1 MFEHYPVT
9 GDIQQISVEQ
19 AQKLMDSISDQW
31 EDEQTSFGKLY
42 MGVFDWDYKN
52 TPTRM
57 EILIPNLRGGG
68 QIPLNKTATDKFG
81 FEIYGDCFLKI

>member
-9 GDIQQISVEQ
+9 GQIQQISDADASKMMNE
-19 AQKLMDSISDQW
+19 ISSQW
-31 EDEQTSFGKLY
+31 EDEKTPFGKLF

-52 TPTRM
+52 TPTGM

-68 QIPLNKTATDKFG
+68 SIPLNQQATDKFG